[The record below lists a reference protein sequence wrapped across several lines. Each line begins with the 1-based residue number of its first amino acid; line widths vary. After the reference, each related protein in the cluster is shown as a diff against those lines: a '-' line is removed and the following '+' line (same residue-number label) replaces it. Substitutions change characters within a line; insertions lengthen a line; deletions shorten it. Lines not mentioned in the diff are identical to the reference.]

1 DWSSDVCSSDLNIA
15 PIVGPRKY
23 TAASSAPTIMTPVDR
38 STFLS
43 IVSSNRQRALTKGF
57 DCRNCDDGKQPA
69 DDQESTGEKEAR
81 YVIHIGHSTGEHHHA
96 QQGAEDEANQR
107 HNDDRAEGLK

>member
-1 DWSSDVCSSDLNIA
+1 MAFPVNIA

-43 IVSSNRQRALTKGF
+43 IVSSNRQRALTTGF
-57 DCRNCDDGKQPA
+57 DCRNCAGGRHPA
-69 DDQESTGEKEAR
+69 YDQEMTGKNEAR
-81 YVIHIGHSTGEHHHA
+81 YVILSGHSTGEHHHA
-96 QQGAEDEANQR
+96 QQGAEDETNLR
-107 HNDDRAEGLK
+107 HNDDRTEGLK